1 MPAGAEGERMR
12 KSAGAQ
18 LAFLLL
24 ISAVVLLAIMGAC
37 LTVGRYGLPAHTIF
51 TAFNPFAKD
60 SVSAADATVLYQV
73 RLPRMVG
80 AALVGAALALAG
92 VSYQGIFR
100 NPLVSPGILGVSQGA
115 SVGAAGAILLGLSTL
130 GVSAAALVGGIV
142 AVLLATSIP
151 RVLRNDSTLMLV
163 LSGVIIGGF
172 GSALVGILKFVADP
186 ETELAAIVF
195 WQMGSLSDV
204 RTDSLAHC
212 ALLALPA
219 AALLLAMRWRIN
231 VISLG
236 DREAAAL
243 GVNLRRDRS
252 FAILAATVLTAAA
265 VCLAGTVSWVGLVV
279 PHLCRLV
286 VGPNNA
292 RLLPLSVTFGA
303 SFMVVVDTLARSLNQ
318 MEVPLGVVTGMIGT
332 PLFLLL
338 LAVGK
343 VKVR

>member
-1 MPAGAEGERMR
+1 MR
-12 KSAGAQ
+12 RSAGVQ
-18 LAFLLL
+18 LALLLL
-24 ISAVVLLAIMGAC
+24 ISLVMLLAIMVIC
-37 LTVGRYGLPAHTIF
+37 LTVGRYGLPANTIF
-51 TAFNPFAKD
+51 TAVNPFASAD
-60 SVSAADATVLYQV
+60 LSAADATVLYQV
-73 RLPRMVG
+73 RLPRMAG

-115 SVGAAGAILLGLSTL
+115 SVGAAGAILLGLTTL
-130 GVSAAALVGGIV
+130 GVSVAALIGGIL

-151 RVLRNDSTLMLV
+151 RLLHNDSTLMLV

-204 RTDSLAHC
+204 RTDSLAQC
-212 ALLALPA
+212 ALLAVPA
-219 AALLLAMRWRIN
+219 AALLLAMRWSIN

-236 DREAAAL
+236 DQEAAAL
-243 GVNLRRDRS
+243 GVNLRRDRAV
-252 FAILAATVLTAAA
+252 AILAATVLTAAA

-286 VGPNNA
+286 VGPNNS
-292 RLLPLSVTFGA
+292 RLLPLAVTFGA
-303 SFMVVVDTLARSLNQ
+303 SFMVVVDTLARSLSQ
-318 MEVPLGVVTGMIGT
+318 MEVPLGVVTGMIGA

-343 VKVR
+343 VKIR